1 MPTDNRDQNVTGPH
15 AFFDGFYKVDP
26 EVDVIDIE
34 EDLVLGKAR

>member
-1 MPTDNRDQNVTGPH
+1 MAPDNRDQHVTRRY

-34 EDLVLGKAR
+34 EDLVLGKSR